1 MLRDWSSTVCRRC
14 AAAKRSSPGLL
25 LEPRCR
31 KVLADWY
38 LRILPIGVDDTLVF
52 FALALEL
59 ATMVLTILGGLY
71 GSGKH
76 VWALNMN
83 HLKMIFK
90 VLYGYTFVYGA
101 AAAAVKLSFV
111 FFFARLFDTGVPV
124 QCFGLRNYL
133 RIAVWTGAIL
143 ACSYAVMVWT
153 VMLGVCRPISYF
165 WDQYTEPTSGSC
177 IDTTLFFLVAGIIN
191 MLIDIAILLI
201 PIPCLLK
208 LEVSRMDRLM
218 LICIFMLG
226 GL

>member
-1 MLRDWSSTVCRRC
+1 MDLIIRMLRDWSSTVCRRC

-111 FFFARLFDTGVPV
+111 FFFARLFDTGL
-124 QCFGLRNYL
+124 QSDTSDSETIFGSLSE
-133 RIAVWTGAIL
+133 L
-143 ACSYAVMVWT
+143 A
-153 VMLGVCRPISYF
+153 PF
-165 WDQYTEPTSGSC
+165 
-177 IDTTLFFLVAGIIN
+177 
-191 MLIDIAILLI
+191 
-201 PIPCLLK
+201 
-208 LEVSRMDRLM
+208 
-218 LICIFMLG
+218 
-226 GL
+226 